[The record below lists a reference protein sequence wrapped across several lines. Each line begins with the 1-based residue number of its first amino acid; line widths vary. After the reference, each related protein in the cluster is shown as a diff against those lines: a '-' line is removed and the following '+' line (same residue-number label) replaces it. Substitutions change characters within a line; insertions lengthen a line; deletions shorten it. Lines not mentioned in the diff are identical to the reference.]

1 MRKTP
6 GDFREYLRSE
16 MDRGRARKAKPAP
29 LVQPAAAHGRRP
41 GAWPAGTRPPDPPP
55 SVPEAIVAEA
65 LAEYRQWLAA
75 GQLPGDHR
83 CDCTS
88 CQLLHGGTR

>member
-29 LVQPAAAHGRRP
+29 PVPPPAAHGRRP
-41 GAWPAGTRPPDPPP
+41 GAWPAGCRPPDPPP
-55 SVPEAIVAEA
+55 PIPDEEVTRA
-65 LAEYRQWLAA
+65 LAEYRDWLTA
-75 GQLPGDHR
+75 GRPKIHTACG
-83 CDCTS
+83 CEP
-88 CQLLHGGTR
+88 CQLLEGGTR